1 MSAWD
6 EKLRA
11 EIEDLYA
18 RYVELLD
25 EGPLEAW
32 PALFESDAS
41 YRIVTREN
49 LQRGL
54 PLALLSCDGRAAIED
69 RIHAIAN
76 TSFTVPRRTRHLVS
90 GLRAP
95 EPADSALRVE
105 ANFAVYESLHQ
116 DPSQLHSVGRYRD
129 RLARDAEG
137 RLRFCEKLC
146 IVDGALVPNSLVIPL

>member
-25 EGPLEAW
+25 EGPLDAW
-32 PALFESDAS
+32 PALFASEAS
-41 YRIVTREN
+41 YRVVTREN
-49 LQRGL
+49 LERGL
-54 PLALLSCDGRAAIED
+54 PLALLSCDGRGAIED
-69 RIHAIAN
+69 RIYAITN
-76 TSFTVPRRTRHLVS
+76 TSFTVPRRTRHFVS
-90 GLRAP
+90 GLRC
-95 EPADSALRVE
+95 ADDVSLRIE

-116 DPSQLHSVGRYRD
+116 DPSHLHSVGRYRD

>member
-18 RYVELLD
+18 RYATLLD

-32 PALFESDAS
+32 PALFDPGAS
-41 YRIVTREN
+41 YRIATREN
-49 LQRGL
+49 VERGL

-69 RIHAIAN
+69 RVYAIRN
-76 TSFTVPRRTRHLVS
+76 TSFTVPRRTRHLWS
-90 GLRAP
+90 GLCCPDP
-95 EPADSALRVE
+95 EDDPLRVE
-105 ANFAVYESLHQ
+105 ANFAVYESLHE
-116 DPSQLHSVGRYRD
+116 DPTRLHSVGRYRD

-137 RLRFCEKLC
+137 RLRFREKLC
-146 IVDGALVPNSLVIPL
+146 VVDGALVPNSLGIPL

>member
-1 MSAWD
+1 MPAWD

-11 EIEDLYA
+11 EIEELYA
-18 RYVELLD
+18 RYAELLD

-32 PALFESDAS
+32 PGLFASDAR
-41 YRIVTREN
+41 YRIATREN
-49 LQRGL
+49 VQRGL

-95 EPADSALRVE
+95 EPADASLRVE

-129 RLARDAEG
+129 RLVRDAEG
-137 RLRFCEKLC
+137 RLRFHEKLC